1 MPTPG
6 KGTGAPK
13 PTVPAPIKT
22 INVNFVYKGGPVK
35 TVTVKPGCCIKGGKR

>member
-6 KGTGAPK
+6 KGTGTPK
-13 PTVPAPIKT
+13 STAPIKT
-22 INVNFVYKGGPVK
+22 INVNFVVNNKPVK